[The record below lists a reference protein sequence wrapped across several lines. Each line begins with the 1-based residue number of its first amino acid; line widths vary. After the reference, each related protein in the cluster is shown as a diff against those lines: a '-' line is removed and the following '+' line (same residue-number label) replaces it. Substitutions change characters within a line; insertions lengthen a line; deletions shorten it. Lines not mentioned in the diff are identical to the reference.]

1 MTQQLPNSDRLN
13 IAALSGLFK
22 KRTNSYKY
30 LFFLSLLTLLK
41 DRNFEI
47 DDGISLRDIEIEM
60 LVTAWY
66 PHVFFKLSFGI
77 QDQIPSILER
87 ISNFDNDKN
96 LLSKTGRNNLRK
108 HLAFYGE
115 MLDFKLMRYVPYRS
129 LRSFFDAETSG
140 RSRK

>member
-30 LFFLSLLTLLK
+30 LFFLSILTLLK
-41 DRNFEI
+41 NRNFEI

-66 PHVFFKLSFGI
+66 PHVFFKLSFGT
-77 QDQIPSILER
+77 QDKISFALQLIPSI
-87 ISNFDNDKN
+87 DNDQN
-96 LLSKTGRNNLRK
+96 LLSKTGRT
-108 HLAFYGE
+108 
-115 MLDFKLMRYVPYRS
+115 S
-129 LRSFFDAETSG
+129 L
-140 RSRK
+140 